1 MMVTK
6 QNIPRREGRFDP
18 PPPGQLGLKNT
29 NKYFIDCFILDHFV
43 GVKELEE
50 I

>member
-1 MMVTK
+1 MVTK
-6 QNIPRREGRFDP
+6 QNIQGERVVSI

-43 GVKELEE
+43 DVKELEE